1 MAISRL
7 RPLGV
12 KLDFGDRSY
21 KLGET
26 IDITVELN
34 PRGDV
39 EVREGRVDLV
49 CEVRWREISTVK
61 VVASRGAIP
70 QPASGRSAPPAV
82 WVTKQVTKE
91 RKETYVHSTVVFL
104 TNTHLHSGAPGR
116 YNARLDI
123 QPEPPAHAAEG
134 TVKWQLLT
142 TIDVAGARD
151 FTRKRKVQVTV
162 D

>member
-1 MAISRL
+1 MVISRL

-26 IDITVELN
+26 INITVELN

-61 VVASRGAIP
+61 VVASRGGMP
-70 QPASGRSAPPAV
+70 KLGGYAPPTA
-82 WVTKQVTKE
+82 WVTKQVTKD
-91 RKETYVHSTVVFL
+91 RKETYVHSSVVFL
-104 TNTHLHSGAPGR
+104 TNTQLHSGAPGR
-116 YNARLDI
+116 YNTRLDI
-123 QPEPPAHAAEG
+123 QPEPPTCSGGHREVAAS
-134 TVKWQLLT
+134 V
-142 TIDVAGARD
+142 V
-151 FTRKRKVQVTV
+151 
-162 D
+162 